1 MVCKLRDVMG
11 KRDERYCLIGSVEL
25 DEGFFT
31 VELQEE
37 EKNKSLK
44 RGRGSQWKAKILVMI
59 ESSDSTKT
67 PKRGRT
73 NKAVGHLKN
82 ADYIRFGVEDN
93 YQGCQRATGA
103 ASRTDYG
110 RFHII
115 YQV

>member
-37 EKNKSLK
+37 EKNNSLK
-44 RGRGSQWKAKILVMI
+44 S
-59 ESSDSTKT
+59 

-73 NKAVGHLKN
+73 NKAVGHLKMQIISGLGSKTITKVVKEQLEPLVELTT
-82 ADYIRFGVEDN
+82 DDSISYIKFDKL
-93 YQGCQRATGA
+93 C
-103 ASRTDYG
+103 
-110 RFHII
+110 
-115 YQV
+115 

>member
-73 NKAVGHLKN
+73 NKAVGHLKMQ
-82 ADYIRFGVEDN
+82 IISGLGSKTITKVVKEQLVSSLWSFKKRK
-93 YQGCQRATGA
+93 
-103 ASRTDYG
+103 RTN
-110 RFHII
+110 H
-115 YQV
+115 

>member
-67 PKRGRT
+67 
-73 NKAVGHLKN
+73 NKAVGHLKMQIISGLGSKTITKVVKEQLEPLVELTT
-82 ADYIRFGVEDN
+82 DDSISYIKFDKL
-93 YQGCQRATGA
+93 C
-103 ASRTDYG
+103 
-110 RFHII
+110 
-115 YQV
+115 

>member
-73 NKAVGHLKN
+73 NKEVVKEQLEPLVELTT
-82 ADYIRFGVEDN
+82 DDSISYIKFDKL
-93 YQGCQRATGA
+93 C
-103 ASRTDYG
+103 
-110 RFHII
+110 
-115 YQV
+115 

>member
-1 MVCKLRDVMG
+1 MG

-73 NKAVGHLKN
+73 NKAVGHLKMQI
-82 ADYIRFGVEDN
+82 IRFGVEDN

>member
-59 ESSDSTKT
+59 ESSDSTT
-67 PKRGRT
+67 PPLREEEPIKRSDTSKCR
-73 NKAVGHLKN
+73 L
-82 ADYIRFGVEDN
+82 
-93 YQGCQRATGA
+93 
-103 ASRTDYG
+103 
-110 RFHII
+110 
-115 YQV
+115 YQVWGRRQLPRLSKSNWSR

>member
-1 MVCKLRDVMG
+1 MG

-73 NKAVGHLKN
+73 NKAVGHLKMQ
-82 ADYIRFGVEDN
+82 IISGLGSKTITKVVKELW
-93 YQGCQRATGA
+93 
-103 ASRTDYG
+103 SR
-110 RFHII
+110 
-115 YQV
+115 